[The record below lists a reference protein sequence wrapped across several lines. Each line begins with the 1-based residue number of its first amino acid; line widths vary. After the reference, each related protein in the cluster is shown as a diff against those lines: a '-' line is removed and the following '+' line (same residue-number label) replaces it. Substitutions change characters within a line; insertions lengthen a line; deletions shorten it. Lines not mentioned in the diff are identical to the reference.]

1 MSFCHFL
8 EHLLGEGRAVVPAPH
23 LSVDEPWETGD
34 AVLAENERIW
44 RHDLPEPVP
53 AFIPSAARWAAVWL
67 YRACQFAV
75 HRDVDEQAVQQA
87 LAAPFPAVVSADT
100 CYSVDLTFRFLPDLE
115 RFARSAA
122 EHDPLVVLL
131 RERAAEWPLSSV
143 GITDIGDVAIGGFA
157 GHPGLMQLYADRII
171 AAGDVARMADPRVR
185 SQIESSLGMF
195 PTLAPRFAADGSGS
209 RAGSAE

>member
-8 EHLLGEGRAVVPAPH
+8 ENLLGEGRAVVPAPH
-23 LSVDEPWETGD
+23 LSRDEPWESGD
-34 AVLAENERIW
+34 AILAENELIW
-44 RHDLPEPVP
+44 RDDLAEPIP
-53 AFIPSAARWAAVWL
+53 TFIPSAARWAAVWL

-75 HRDVDEQAVQQA
+75 HREVDERAVRQA
-87 LAAPFPAVVSADT
+87 LAAPFPDVVNADT

-122 EHDPLVVLL
+122 EQDPLVVLL

-143 GITDIGDVAIGGFA
+143 GMADIGDVAIDGFA
-157 GHPGLMQLYADRII
+157 DHPGLMQLYADRMI
-171 AAGDVARMADPRVR
+171 ATDDVARLTDPRIR
-185 SQIESSLGMF
+185 SQIESTLGMF
-195 PTLAPRFAADGSGS
+195 PALAPRFAADGSGS